1 MLHAAK
7 PLRVAIY
14 ARYSTDLQNPTSID
28 DQVRLCRQHADR
40 QDGWTVVKVFQDV
53 AISGATRGRPGF
65 DALQDFIA
73 DGGCDIVLFE
83 HLDRLAR
90 DLEVLMLFYKK
101 ARHADVEMHQPHRG
115 KLGIFDI
122 GILGTFAQL
131 FLEELS
137 HKTRRGLIGRA
148 EAGKNTGGRAYG
160 YRSKALPE
168 RDGKSDGSVMEINPE
183 EAMIVRR
190 IFAEYAAGKS
200 PRQIAADLNA
210 ASVPAPRGRGAG
222 SGHWKANTI
231 YGHRAR
237 GTGILNNEL
246 YTGRHVWNRQRYSKH
261 PETGKQVSKPNPPED
276 WLVTEKPEL
285 RIIDEILW
293 NKVKERQEGID
304 GQRTR
309 AEAGGRSGAGAAQ
322 SARRRKYLL
331 SGLLSCGQCGG
342 NLTVAGK
349 GARRRYYC
357 ANAKEKGQAV
367 CTGMPGL
374 AETDAAE
381 SILSG
386 LRTGLMQEAAYED
399 FRKKFV
405 EKMRAQEHEAGE
417 ALRRHDERIRETE
430 KTHANLMRAVE
441 GGTFSDALIE
451 RLNAVDTELKALRAE
466 RETLIP
472 TPINLPDDLSAL
484 YKTYVADLA
493 RTLSDEA
500 VAGPAADELH
510 TLIDTVVVSWDDQK
524 EHHELEIQG
533 KLLELLSFADSKKAA
548 TLSGAACSLKLVA
561 GVGFEPTTFRL

>member
-40 QDGWTVVKVFQDV
+40 QGGWAVVKVFQDV
-53 AISGATRGRPGF
+53 AISGATRDRPGF

-183 EAMIVRR
+183 EATIVRR

-246 YTGRHVWNRQRYSKH
+246 YAGRHVWNRQRYSKH
-261 PETGKQVSKPNPPED
+261 PETGKRVSKPNPPEE
-276 WLVTEKPEL
+276 WLITEKPEL
-285 RIIDEILW
+285 RIIDETLW
-293 NKVKERQEGID
+293 SKVKERQEGID
-304 GQRTR
+304 GQRTQ

-357 ANAKEKGQAV
+357 ANHKEKGKAV
-367 CTGMPGL
+367 CSGMPGL

-386 LRTGLMQEAAYED
+386 LRTGLMQDAAYED

-405 EKMRAQEHEAGE
+405 EKMRAQEHETGE
-417 ALRRHDERIRETE
+417 ALRRHDDRIRETE
-430 KTHANLMRAVE
+430 KTHANLVRAVE
-441 GGTFSDALIE
+441 GGTFSEALIE
-451 RLNAVDTELKALRAE
+451 RLNAVDAELKGLRAE
-466 RETLIP
+466 REILVP
-472 TPINLPDDLSAL
+472 TPIDLPEDLPGL
-484 YKTYVADLA
+484 YKSYVSDLA

-533 KLLELLSFADSKKAA
+533 KLLELLSIADSKKAA
-548 TLSGAACSLKLVA
+548 SLSTAACSLKLVA

>member
-1 MLHAAK
+1 MIQSAK
-7 PLRVAIY
+7 PVRVAIY
-14 ARYSTDLQNPTSID
+14 ARYSTDLQNPTSIE
-28 DQVRLCRQHADR
+28 DQVRLCRQHAAR
-40 QDGWTVVKVFQDV
+40 QDGWTVVQVFEDV

-65 DALQDFIA
+65 EALQSFIA
-73 DGGCDIVLFE
+73 EGGCDVVLFE

-90 DLEVLMLFYKK
+90 DLELLMLFYKK
-101 ARHADVEMHQPHRG
+101 ANYADVEMHQLHRG

-137 HKTRRGLIGRA
+137 HKTRRGLVGRV

-160 YRSKALPE
+160 YRSEALPL
-168 RDGKSDGSVMEINPE
+168 RNGKSDGSVMLIDPE
-183 EAMIVRR
+183 EAAIVRR
-190 IFAEYAAGKS
+190 IFEEYAAGKS

-210 ASVPAPRGRGAG
+210 AAVPAPRGRGEG

-246 YTGRHVWNRQRYSKH
+246 YIGRHVWNRQRYSKH
-261 PETGKQVSKPNPPED
+261 PETGRRVSKPNPPEE
-276 WLVTEKPEL
+276 WLTTEKPDL
-285 RIIDEILW
+285 RIIDEALW
-293 NKVKERQEGID
+293 DKVKARQDLID
-304 GQRTR
+304 SSRTR
-309 AEAGGRSGAGAAQ
+309 AEADGKAAAGASQ

-331 SGLLSCGQCGG
+331 SGLLCCGQCGG

-357 ANAKEKGQAV
+357 ANAKEKGEAV

-381 SILSG
+381 AILGG
-386 LRTGLMQEAAYED
+386 LRERLMQEKEYEQ
-399 FRKKFV
+399 FLASYLARK
-405 EKMRAQEHEAGE
+405 RAEEQESGKV
-417 ALRRHDERIRETE
+417 LQRHDARIREVE
-430 KTHANLMRAVE
+430 KEHANLVRAVKE
-441 GGTFSDALIE
+441 GRFSNVLIEQLEMADGQLKALQAERDALIP
-451 RLNAVDTELKALRAE
+451 APIALPE
-466 RETLIP
+466 D
-472 TPINLPDDLSAL
+472 LPAL
-484 YKTYVADLA
+484 YRDHVEDLVG
-493 RTLSDEA
+493 TLTDEA

-510 TLIDTVVVSWDDQK
+510 TLLDTVVVSWDD
-524 EHHELEIQG
+524 EASLHTLEIRG
-533 KLLELLSFADSKKAA
+533 KLLELLSFGDSKKAA

>member
-40 QDGWTVVKVFQDV
+40 QGGWTVVKVFQDV

-101 ARHADVEMHQPHRG
+101 TRHADVEMHQLHRG

-183 EAMIVRR
+183 EATIVRR
-190 IFAEYAAGKS
+190 IFTEYAAGKS

-261 PETGKQVSKPNPPED
+261 PETGKRVSKPNPPED
-276 WLVTEKPEL
+276 WLITEKPEL
-285 RIIDEILW
+285 RIIDETLW
-293 NKVKERQEGID
+293 SKVKERQEGID
-304 GQRTR
+304 GQRTQ

-357 ANAKEKGQAV
+357 ANHKEKGKAV

-374 AETDAAE
+374 SETDAAE

-386 LRTGLMQEAAYED
+386 LRTGLMQDAAYED

-405 EKMRAQEHEAGE
+405 EKMRAQEHETGE
-417 ALRRHDERIRETE
+417 TLRRHDERIRETE

-441 GGTFSDALIE
+441 GGAFSEALIE
-451 RLNAVDTELKALRAE
+451 RLNVVDTELKALQAE
-466 RETLIP
+466 REALVP
-472 TPINLPDDLSAL
+472 TPIDLPEDLPAL
-484 YKTYVADLA
+484 YRTYVADLA
-493 RTLSDEA
+493 STLSDEV
-500 VAGPAADELH
+500 VAGSAADELH
-510 TLIDTVVVSWDDQK
+510 TLIDTVAVSWNEQK

-533 KLLELLSFADSKKAA
+533 KLLELLSFTDSKKAA